1 MRHPKCYETP
11 TTWEQPVT
19 STPVTTTVNIS
30 ISEDLNSRLAALAE
44 RMEKSKEEILVLALQ
59 EYAENW
65 EDHLDTVDVL
75 KEGDDSVQLVVNES

>member
-1 MRHPKCYETP
+1 M
-11 TTWEQPVT
+11 T

-75 KEGDDSVQLVVNES
+75 KEGDDRVHLVVNES

>member
-1 MRHPKCYETP
+1 M
-11 TTWEQPVT
+11 T

-75 KEGDDSVQLVVNES
+75 KEGDDRVQLVVNES

>member
-1 MRHPKCYETP
+1 M
-11 TTWEQPVT
+11 T